1 MRGEGVM
8 AGALWSGNRRRGDPE
23 QKHFSAER
31 TSSERA
37 PADDSTKQEAHSH
50 QLEISKTQLEPKGP
64 AGSQGLR
71 NFKGRMGGKKKRVG
85 TAFNKV

>member
-8 AGALWSGNRRRGDPE
+8 AGALWPGNGRRGEPE

-37 PADDSTKQEAHSH
+37 PADDRTKQEAHSH
-50 QLEISKTQLEPKGP
+50 QLEIRQNTAGAKG
-64 AGSQGLR
+64 ACWKSR
-71 NFKGRMGGKKKRVG
+71 
-85 TAFNKV
+85 A

>member
-8 AGALWSGNRRRGDPE
+8 AGALWSGNGRRGDPE

-37 PADDSTKQEAHSH
+37 PADDRTKQEAHSH
-50 QLEISKTQLEPKGP
+50 QLEISKTQLEPKRP

-71 NFKGRMGGKKKRVG
+71 NFKGRMGGKRVR
-85 TAFNKV
+85 TAFNKG